1 MGIYYSV
8 GFGLQGCYL
17 DDSKGGVYAI
27 TSRKELCNMIR
38 GEVDVYDLPKD
49 SFKQANVSKIW
60 PRLKKY
66 GASQATIYLRHKQYV
81 LTFYGL
87 TEDEFNEQNTED

>member
-1 MGIYYSV
+1 MKIYYSV

-17 DDSKGGVYAI
+17 DDSKGGVYEI
-27 TSRKELCNMIR
+27 NSRKELSEMIR
-38 GEVDVYDLPKD
+38 NAVEVYDLPKNA
-49 SFKQANVSKIW
+49 FKQANVSRIW
-60 PRLKKY
+60 PHLKKH

-87 TEDEFNEQNTED
+87 TEDEYNEQNTED

>member
-1 MGIYYSV
+1 MSIYYSV

-17 DDSKGGVYAI
+17 DDSKGGVYQI
-27 TSRKELCNMIR
+27 KSRKELCEMIR
-38 GEVDVYDLPKD
+38 NEIAVYDLPKN
-49 SFKQANVSKIW
+49 SFKQANVARIW
-60 PRLKKY
+60 PHLKKH
-66 GASQATIYLRHKQYV
+66 GALQATIYLRHKHHV